1 MYINLLPEQEITRA
15 IDRNEII
22 RRSLYGLASAFA
34 LIALLYI
41 VFAVNMKIKR
51 SRFVNLESKYQN
63 YIDLRNEVQTLKEDI
78 YSLNKGFGLINE
90 SLFKKFF
97 WSEKLL
103 NISEIMPDE
112 LWLNSIKIGRGNE
125 IKLQGF
131 LLPVSTE
138 ERPIA
143 VLSRFMRRLQE
154 NKEFFKDFSE
164 VSLVDVRSV
173 SAKDKEIFEFN
184 IALKIKE

>member
-1 MYINLLPEQEITRA
+1 MYINLLPEQEIARV
-15 IDRNEII
+15 IDKNEII

-34 LIALLYI
+34 FIALLYI
-41 VFAVNMKIKR
+41 VFAVNMKLKR
-51 SRFVNLESKYQN
+51 SKFVTLESKYQN
-63 YIDLRNEVQTLKEDI
+63 YIDLKNEVQTLKENI
-78 YSLNKGFGLINE
+78 YSLNKEFGLINA

-103 NISEIMPDE
+103 SISKLMPDD
-112 LWLNSIKIGRGNE
+112 LWLNAIRVGRGNE

-131 LLPVSTE
+131 LLPGSTE

-143 VLSRFMRRLQE
+143 ILSRFMRRLQE

-164 VSLVDVRSV
+164 ISLVDVRSI
-173 SAKDKEIFEFN
+173 SAKNKEIFEFN
-184 IALKIKE
+184 IALKTKE